1 MMENTV
7 KKPRF
12 LLRAIVI
19 FIIAAFVVTVV
30 VFTYKTNSL
39 KKELD
44 RANEKLYE
52 EKLKLSELEEKF
64 NSEIDDEYIEKVARE
79 HGYNKQDE
87 VIFYNN
93 LPES

>member
-1 MMENTV
+1 MGNTV
-7 KKPRF
+7 KKPNF

-30 VFTYKTNSL
+30 ILTYATNNL
-39 KKELD
+39 RKELD
-44 RANEKLYE
+44 DASEKLYE

>member
-1 MMENTV
+1 MENTV

-44 RANEKLYE
+44 EAKEELYE
-52 EKLKLSELEEKF
+52 EKLKESELREKF